1 MVLNNVPSNPGK
13 SEMDDLQTSINE
25 INDQTTDLE
34 NGSANT
40 EWQQSEPSESNMVSG
55 KVYVWPNSEGFLE
68 IGGLDED
75 TGNKVVTSTQVSVED
90 PGLVGGIVGG
100 LF

>member
-1 MVLNNVPSNPGK
+1 
-13 SEMDDLQTSINE
+13 
-25 INDQTTDLE
+25 
-34 NGSANT
+34 
-40 EWQQSEPSESNMVSG
+40 MVSG